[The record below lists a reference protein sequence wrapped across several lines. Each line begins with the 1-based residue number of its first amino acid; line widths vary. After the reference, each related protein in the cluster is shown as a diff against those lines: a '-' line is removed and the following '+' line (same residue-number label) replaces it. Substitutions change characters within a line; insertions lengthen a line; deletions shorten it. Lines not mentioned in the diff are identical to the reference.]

1 MAPSG
6 GHFIDQTKISF
17 LHSIVHQAE
26 DKREQDS
33 AIRMKK
39 QKVIL
44 WTTLALIRGQK
55 LKLTFLDLTSLKHI
69 LRLKRKPLT
78 EIEVLLIHLNL
89 RKLTQV
95 IDLDLGLLQIHYA
108 MEMKTN

>member
-39 QKVIL
+39 QKVIR
-44 WTTLALIRGQK
+44 WTTLALIRSQK
-55 LKLTFLDLTSLKHI
+55 LAPPRIVATSLKHT

-78 EIEVLLIHLNL
+78 EKEVLLIHLNL

-95 IDLDLGLLQIHYA
+95 IDQDLAGIS
-108 MEMKTN
+108 KSIF

>member
-17 LHSIVHQAE
+17 LHPIVHQAE

-44 WTTLALIRGQK
+44 WTTLALIRSQK
-55 LKLTFLDLTSLKHI
+55 LNLISMKHI
-69 LRLKRKPLT
+69 SLRLKRRPLT
-78 EIEVLLIHLNL
+78 EKEVLLIQLNL
-89 RKLTQV
+89 RNLTQV
-95 IDLDLGLLQIHYA
+95 IDLDLEGIG
-108 MEMKTN
+108 KSIF